1 METRSFTDIAAYM
14 CTLHEMKNSD
24 YGNAFAVS
32 FLQYEGLKDGAG
44 LQYAVGRM
52 GDKMQRI
59 TNLAFKGNQKV
70 KGESIKDTLI
80 DMAAYCIMTVQAIEA
95 AEAVEEYSEQQ
106 REGTGNL
113 CKKID

>member
-1 METRSFTDIAAYM
+1 M

-24 YGNAFAVS
+24 YGNAFAIS
-32 FLQYEGLKDGAG
+32 FAQYESLREGAG

-59 TNLAFKGNQKV
+59 TNLAFKGDQKV

-80 DMAAYCIMTVQAIEA
+80 DLAAYAIMTVQTI
-95 AEAVEEYSEQQ
+95 EAVENYSESAIE
-106 REGTGNL
+106 EGEGGTNL
-113 CKKID
+113 CERKR